1 MTRKTSSRTPDMAR
15 KIWLAGIGAYG
26 RAFSEAHESL
36 SRVGEGS
43 SKIFEE
49 LVAKGEQIEQTVEQ
63 AVETTGRAVAARV
76 APSGGASI
84 DDRIRR
90 MRERLGLVEADAP
103 TRSELSEIEARLS
116 RIEGKLDALLSTRG
130 AVKAKAAKKSAT
142 RKSAAKKTTPAKKRA
157 SSGRR

>member
-1 MTRKTSSRTPDMAR
+1 MTRKTSPRTPDMAR

-76 APSGGASI
+76 APSGASF

-90 MRERLGLVEADAP
+90 MRERLGLVEHDAP
-103 TRSELSEIEARLS
+103 TRSELSAIEARLT
-116 RIEGKLDALLSTRG
+116 RIEGKLDALLATRG
-130 AVKAKAAKKSAT
+130 ADKQGAAKKSAASKPAT
-142 RKSAAKKTTPAKKRA
+142 KKTTPAKKRA
-157 SSGRR
+157 LSARR